1 MRLLTTT
8 LDTAPPHFLDRLT
21 NLFIKRIQ
29 TLPSHDYAFLLTFS
43 NFSASSGTAR
53 LARPP
58 AMLSLRALLS
68 TSFSPVRAATGAGA
82 RPVLRANLSSTPA
95 LAFPR
100 ASTISRC
107 RPLAPFICAISKT
120 KSINGI
126 RKLRTDWL
134 STQVPARKARV
145 HRAGIPRAGTSP
157 LPLPRPGTPR
167 PIRSTSAHAH
177 RPPPNISRARGLG
190 ISPRAI
196 AVTPAPR
203 SPSSHHP
210 RPAHK
215 RPTRTRT
222 AHRIRLPM
230 RASFAPS
237 PSQHAHMSLT
247 ALLHPASTGTWRLRA
262 RPLARYPRASLTTS
276 PATSTR
282 VREPDATPRALPAPP
297 KSRCSL
303 YLHPVRTRLAHD
315 IPRRM
320 STDASPCGLSA
331 PPAPRSFLLV
341 PGPRRERKESLL
353 RRPHLERR
361 ARTPHRGRLALALAP
376 PAVAASSTARAR
388 GRGALAWYPNRR
400 PRTGTTRAAC
410 LCE

>member
-1 MRLLTTT
+1 MR
-8 LDTAPPHFLDRLT
+8 DHHPGRRAGSRE
-21 NLFIKRIQ
+21 N
-29 TLPSHDYAFLLTFS
+29 
-43 NFSASSGTAR
+43 AR
-53 LARPP
+53 LCRPD
-58 AMLSLRALLS
+58 
-68 TSFSPVRAATGAGA
+68 ATGGAGPLGRGRAMEEVYTVAGSAAVDNDLRSMRRGRGAEA
-82 RPVLRANLSSTPA
+82 RRGRTTSVH
-95 LAFPR
+95 LACTGTWYFPR
-100 ASTISRC
+100 T
-107 RPLAPFICAISKT
+107 
-120 KSINGI
+120 
-126 RKLRTDWL
+126 
-134 STQVPARKARV
+134 
-145 HRAGIPRAGTSP
+145 
-157 LPLPRPGTPR
+157 
-167 PIRSTSAHAH
+167 
-177 RPPPNISRARGLG
+177 
-190 ISPRAI
+190 I

-222 AHRIRLPM
+222 AHRICLPAP
-230 RASFAPS
+230 ASFAPS

-262 RPLARYPRASLTTS
+262 RPLAPYPRASLTTS

-297 KSRCSL
+297 QSRCSL
-303 YLHPVRTRLAHD
+303 YLHPIRTRLAHD

-320 STDASPCGLSA
+320 TTDASPCGPSA

-376 PAVAASSTARAR
+376 PAVAASSTARPR